1 MDVKKVAR
9 LANLS
14 VSDEESKKLT
24 SQFEETIKVVDV
36 INELDTTNVDS
47 ISQVTRLKNVM
58 RVDTID
64 KDRMLNI
71 GNYFKVKAIFNAE

>member
-1 MDVKKVAR
+1 MAK

-58 RVDTID
+58 RADTID

-71 GNYFKVKAIFNAE
+71 GDYFKVKAIFNVE

>member
-1 MDVKKVAR
+1 MDVKHVAK

-58 RVDTID
+58 RADTID

-71 GNYFKVKAIFNAE
+71 GDYFKVKAIFNVE

>member
-1 MDVKKVAR
+1 VAK

-58 RVDTID
+58 RADTID

-71 GNYFKVKAIFNAE
+71 GDYFKVKAIFNVE